1 MRWIPPLLMCGA
13 AAFASTHRFLLVA
26 GANEGGPGKAQ
37 LKYARSD
44 ARNFRL
50 LLMAFGG
57 VDSGSVV
64 ALDEPDS
71 SGLLR
76 GIDSLARLVRSVHER
91 GMRTETIL
99 YYSGHA
105 DGNGLRLGPGH
116 VGYRQ
121 LREAMDSIGSDVL
134 LAVLD
139 ACASGSALRSKGGV
153 IRPAFLVDE
162 SREMRGR
169 ALLTSSSALE
179 DSHESDSLGGSIF
192 TQALLAGL
200 RGAADA
206 DGDARI
212 TLNEVYRYSY
222 QETLRNTQ
230 TSGSGTQHPSVDMD
244 MTGAGDMVLTDLRA
258 PAAQLRL
265 DSSVAGVLN
274 LRDSSGATVVE
285 FRKRVGTELRLGL
298 EPGTYRARFTNATRA
313 VHAELHV
320 AIGDVVVW
328 GDSLLRTWDPC
339 PAPASP
345 GSDAL
350 RTVKFNLG
358 FMPPIDLAG
367 EDGLHSRQNFALE
380 LAVAEAA
387 EIRGLQMAAGMATV
401 RGRMRGAQL
410 AVGAVFADGDSTVG
424 FQGAIMTISRG
435 AARGAQAGLISVAR
449 SGLTG
454 LQASSIANLSGRG
467 DFTGAQIAAV
477 FNIAERGGGL
487 QIAPANWGGRWLGAQ
502 IGVVNGSVSSRG
514 AQLGL
519 VNGAG
524 AHDGLQLGVVSLA
537 DSVAGLQ
544 CGVVALSRH
553 TRGLPLGLLTW
564 SGDLPW
570 RLDSWV
576 DETGLPT
583 VASVWEWKW
592 LHSQSEFLSDLE
604 SRDRPVFGYGVAV
617 GVQLP
622 SRRWILSA
630 DLGFRSITRFE
641 TRSRWTFDRLGLEPF
656 YSNEQFRLRA
666 VVGAWIVPRRLGLFA
681 GTGWTV
687 QSMAQARGDE
697 ALLVSRIGPEQR
709 LTASLRGWPAVSA
722 GVRLGLRGP

>member
-1 MRWIPPLLMCGA
+1 MRWILPLLLWA
-13 AAFASTHRFLLVA
+13 ATAFPATHRFLLVA
-26 GANEGGPGKAQ
+26 GANQGGTGKVQ

-44 ARNFRL
+44 ARNFGR

-71 SGLLR
+71 TGLLR
-76 GIDSLARLVRSVHER
+76 GIDSLAHLVRSARER

-105 DGNGLRLGPGH
+105 DGNGLRLSHDH
-116 VGYRQ
+116 VGYRR

-134 LAVLD
+134 LAILD

-206 DGDARI
+206 DRDARV

-230 TSGSGTQHPSVDMD
+230 ASGSGTQHPSVDMD

-265 DSSVAGVLN
+265 DSSIAGLLN

-285 FRKRVGTELRLGL
+285 FRKRLGTELRLGL
-298 EPGTYRARFTNATRA
+298 EPGTYHARFRDTTRA
-313 VHAELHV
+313 VQAELQV
-320 AIGDVVVW
+320 AVGDVVVL
-328 GDSLLRTWDPC
+328 GDSLLRTWDAS
-339 PAPASP
+339 PAPVIP
-345 GSDAL
+345 GSDTL
-350 RTVKFNLG
+350 RTVKLNLG

-367 EDGLHSRQNFALE
+367 EDGLQSRQNIAFE

-387 EIRGLQMAAGMATV
+387 EIRGVQMAAGMATV
-401 RGRMRGAQL
+401 HGRLWGAQL
-410 AVGAVFADGDSTVG
+410 AIGAVFSDGDSAIG
-424 FQGAIMTISRG
+424 FQGAIMAISRG
-435 AARGAQAGLISVAR
+435 AVRGAQAGLISVAR

-454 LQASSIANLSGRG
+454 LQASSIANISGRG
-467 DFTGAQIAAV
+467 DFTGAQIATV
-477 FNIAERGGGL
+477 FNLVERGRGL

-502 IGVVNGSVSSRG
+502 IGVVNGSVGSRG
-514 AQLGL
+514 AQLGV

-524 AHDGLQLGVVSLA
+524 AHEGLQLGVVSLA
-537 DSVAGLQ
+537 DSIVGLQ

-592 LHSQSEFLSDLE
+592 LHSQSEFLSDLG
-604 SRDRPVFGYGVAV
+604 SRDRPVFGYGLAV
-617 GVQLP
+617 GVHLP
-622 SRRWILSA
+622 SPRWILSA
-630 DLGFRSITRFE
+630 DLGVRSLTRFQ
-641 TRSRWTFDRLGLEPF
+641 TRSKWTLERLGLERF
-656 YSNEQFRLRA
+656 YSNEQFRLRVLA
-666 VVGAWIVPRRLGLFA
+666 GAWIVPRRLGLFA
-681 GTGWTV
+681 GTGWTL
-687 QSMAQARGDE
+687 QTMAQAPGNE
-697 ALLVSRIGPEQR
+697 PLLVSRIGPEQR
-709 LTASLRGWPAVSA
+709 FAASLRGWPAVFG